1 MNEVAKSVSDAIKSG
16 TRREAPEVV
25 ALLMKSNAYV
35 CVWVEDALATH
46 DALRKILSEI
56 SDAKD
61 VKAARAI
68 AAKAANVPVVEHPQ
82 VVAERQEVGSRKALL
97 DLKARLAKERAERE
111 KAERVEA
118 ARRELARK
126 EAELKHIEELRA
138 IVAAADGSTISA
150 NGIKEPHNIDTDNL
164 DGCRIEH

>member
-16 TRREAPEVV
+16 TRRAAPEAV
-25 ALLMKSNAYV
+25 AGLMKSNAYV

-56 SDAKD
+56 ADAKD

-97 DLKARLAKERAERE
+97 DLKARIAKERAERE

-150 NGIKEPHNIDTDNL
+150 NGITEPHNIDTDNL
-164 DGCRIEH
+164 DG

>member
-16 TRREAPEVV
+16 TRRAAPEAV
-25 ALLMKSNAYV
+25 AGLMKSNAYV

-56 SDAKD
+56 ADAKD

-82 VVAERQEVGSRKALL
+82 VVAERQEVESRKALL
-97 DLKARLAKERAERE
+97 DLKARIAKERAERE

-138 IVAAADGSTISA
+138 LIAAADGSTISA
-150 NGIKEPHNIDTDNL
+150 NGITEPHNIDTDNL
-164 DGCRIEH
+164 DGCRVEH